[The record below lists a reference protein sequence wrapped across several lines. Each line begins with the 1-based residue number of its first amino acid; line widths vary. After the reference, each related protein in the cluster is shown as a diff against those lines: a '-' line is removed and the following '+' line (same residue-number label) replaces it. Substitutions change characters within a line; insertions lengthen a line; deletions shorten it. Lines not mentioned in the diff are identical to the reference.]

1 MLAEKGEVLE
11 KWNIFCRANPTMER
25 LKQIENF
32 SLLIYPSRKEGKQH
46 KDQMPPKL
54 KRKIA

>member
-1 MLAEKGEVLE
+1 MLARKGEVLE

-25 LKQIENF
+25 LEQIETF
-32 SLLIYPSRKEGKQH
+32 SVLIYPSRKKGKQN
-46 KDQMPPKL
+46 KDQMPPKI